1 MKTKVIHLTIALLA
15 GAASAREPQPENGHR
30 PPPPVPPIL
39 AIFDADRDGVISA
52 EEIQSASTAFAKLDK
67 NSDGE
72 ITRDELRPPPPQRP
86 EDGDAPEDGDRPPGP
101 PPGRRPPPP
110 VIAALDADKDGTIS
124 AEELKAAPEAL
135 LGLDKNGDG
144 ELSPDEL
151 FPHGPPPPPPHEGG
165 PDDAPAEPESE

>member
-39 AIFDADRDGVISA
+39 AIFDADRDGGISA
-52 EEIQSASTAFAKLDK
+52 AFAKLDK

-110 VIAALDADKDGTIS
+110 VIAAAFPTGATEGTLTWGAGTDPDWAQAKDATDVATKHVSVTPTKERKDMTPPTL
-124 AEELKAAPEAL
+124 AVDKAASTAR
-135 LGLDKNGDG
+135 DC
-144 ELSPDEL
+144 
-151 FPHGPPPPPPHEGG
+151 
-165 PDDAPAEPESE
+165 